1 MLQYLS
7 QLNIS
12 RTAIEDYFI
21 DISLTW
27 GSRIFK
33 GILIILLA
41 RLALRFGQNVIA
53 RLLTPGQHKPSILP
67 EGKAKTL
74 LGLLFSLWHYIV
86 YSFAILLLLSNLEI
100 NIGPILAGAGIVGL
114 AVGFGAQ
121 NLVRDVISGFFLIL
135 EDQFTIGEYVTVLE
149 YSGTVEEIGLRIT
162 KIRGW
167 DGELYIIPNGLI
179 ASVTNWNRGHMR
191 ALVEVGVAYEEDLD
205 RVLTLLEQVAVE
217 YAATDADVVTG
228 PSVVG
233 VMALA
238 DSSVVIRVVATT
250 ISMSQWKVER
260 NLRLAIK
267 RKFDEEGIEIPYPRR
282 VLEYRSKLKG
292 EDSRG

>member
-1 MLQYLS
+1 MLQLLS

-12 RTAIEDYFI
+12 RTTIEDYFL
-21 DISLTW
+21 DFSLTW

-41 RLALRFGQNVIA
+41 RLALRFGQNIIQ
-53 RLLTPGQHKPSILP
+53 RLLVTGPDKPALLP

-74 LGLLFSLWHYIV
+74 RGLLLSVWRYVIYTFTM
-86 YSFAILLLLSNLEI
+86 LLLLSNLEI

-135 EDQFTIGEYVTVLE
+135 EDQFSIGEYVTVLN

-179 ASVTNWNRGHMR
+179 ETVTNWNRGHMR
-191 ALVEVGVAYEEDLD
+191 AVVEIGVSYEEDLD
-205 RVLTLLEQVAVE
+205 RILAVLEQVAAE
-217 YAATDADVVTG
+217 YGESDPDVIEG
-228 PSVVG
+228 PRVVG

-238 DSSVVIRVVATT
+238 DSSIVIRLVATT
-250 ISMSQWKVER
+250 ASMTQWKVER

-267 RKFDEEGIEIPYPRR
+267 RKFDAEGIEKPYPRR
-282 VLEYRSKLKG
+282 VFEYRS
-292 EDSRG
+292 